1 MTATALLFG
10 VFLVTMLIGVPVAFA
25 LCLGALAVLAMTGYL
40 VPELVV
46 QRIFAGM
53 DSFPIMAIPFFVLA
67 GALMETGG
75 ISSRLVKFSNCLV
88 GWITGGLGHVAVVAS
103 TFFAGISGSAV
114 ADTAAISSTM
124 IPIMKR
130 RGFDAS
136 FSASVIAAAGVI
148 GPIIPPSIPMVLYGS
163 IAGVSIGSLF
173 LAGIVPGILMAVGL
187 MIVVYVLAKKRNYP
201 RDERLPTGRELWA
214 AFVSASGA
222 LMMPFIIVGGILSGI
237 FTATEA
243 AVVAAV
249 YALVVGM
256 FGYRELH
263 LRQLP
268 EIFYRAGVST
278 AMVLI
283 IVGVANLVGFIL
295 AMNQIP
301 QAVATFF
308 SDTFSSQAMILLVIN
323 LVLLVVGCFIDGG
336 SAIIIFTPVFMPLV
350 QQFGIDPIFFGVMM
364 TINLMIGT
372 ITPPVGLSLYVA
384 GGVAKLSLEQMSRAI
399 VPFLLLEI
407 AVLMLVTY
415 MPDLVLF
422 VPRMVQGN

>member
-10 VFLVTMLIGVPVAFA
+10 VFMGTMLIGIPIAFA
-25 LCLGALAVLAMTGYL
+25 LCLGALAVLLMTGYL

-75 ISSRLVKFSNCLV
+75 ISARLVRFSNCLV

-130 RGFDAS
+130 RGFDPG

-173 LAGIVPGILMAVGL
+173 LAGIVPGILMAAGL
-187 MIVVYVLAKKRNYP
+187 MAVVYILAKKRGYP
-201 RDERLPTGRELWA
+201 RDERLPTAQEVWS
-214 AFVSASGA
+214 AFVAASGA
-222 LMMPFIIVGGILSGI
+222 LIMPFIIVGGILSGV
-237 FTATEA
+237 FTATES

-249 YALVVGM
+249 YALLIGM
-256 FGYRELH
+256 FGYRELSV
-263 LRQLP
+263 RQLP
-268 EIFYRAGVST
+268 EILYRAGVST

-308 SDTFSSQAMILLVIN
+308 SETFASQAVILLVVN

-350 QQFGIDPIFFGVMM
+350 QQFGIDPVFFGVMM

-384 GGVAKLSLEQMSRAI
+384 GGVAKLSVEKMSRAI
-399 VPFLLLEI
+399 IPFLLLEV
-407 AVLMLVTY
+407 AVLMIVTY
-415 MPDLVLF
+415 VPELVLF
-422 VPRMVQGN
+422 IPRALQN

>member
-1 MTATALLFG
+1 MSATLILFG
-10 VFLVTMLIGVPVAFA
+10 IFMVTMLIGIPVAFA
-25 LCLGALAVLAMTGYL
+25 LCLGALSVLWMTGFL
-40 VPELVV
+40 APELVV

-75 ISSRLVKFSNCLV
+75 ISARLVRFSNCLV
-88 GWITGGLGHVAVVAS
+88 GWIAGGLAHVAVVAS
-103 TFFAGISGSAV
+103 MFFAGISGSAV

-130 RGFDAS
+130 RGFDS
-136 FSASVIAAAGVI
+136 GFSAALIAAAGVI

-173 LAGIVPGILMAVGL
+173 LGGIIPGVFMGVSLMALIYIFARRG
-187 MIVVYVLAKKRNYP
+187 KTFPPPEP
-201 RDERLPTGRELWA
+201 RPTARALLD
-214 AFVSASGA
+214 AFVAASGA
-222 LMMPFIIVGGILSGI
+222 LVMPFIIVGGILSGV

-256 FGYRELH
+256 FVYRELKWRDVPDI
-263 LRQLP
+263 L
-268 EIFYRAGVST
+268 FKASVST

-283 IVGVANLVGFIL
+283 IVGIANLVGFIL

-301 QAVATFF
+301 DAIAAYFTATFN
-308 SDTFSSQAMILLVIN
+308 SQLSVLLVIN
-323 LVLLVVGCFIDGG
+323 ILLLIVGCFIDGG
-336 SAIIIFTPVFMPLV
+336 SAIIIFTPVLMPLV
-350 QQFGIDPIFFGVMM
+350 AKFGIDPIFFGVMM

-384 GGVAKLSLEQMSRAI
+384 GGVAGLSLEKVSRAV
-399 VPFLLLEI
+399 VPFLLLEV
-407 AVLMLVTY
+407 AVLAVITLV
-415 MPDLVLF
+415 PEVVLV
-422 VPRMVQGN
+422 VPRIFAK

>member
-1 MTATALLFG
+1 MTATGLLLA
-10 VFLVTMLIGVPVAFA
+10 VFLTTLLIGIPVAFA
-25 LCLGALAVLAMTGYL
+25 LALGALAVLWMTGFL

-75 ISSRLVKFSNCLV
+75 ISARLVRFANALV
-88 GWITGGLGHVAVVAS
+88 GWITGGLGHVCVVAS
-103 TFFAGISGSAV
+103 MFFAGISGSAV
-114 ADTAAISSTM
+114 ADTAAISTTM
-124 IPIMKR
+124 IPMMKR
-130 RGFDAS
+130 KGYDLG
-136 FSASVIAAAGVI
+136 FSAGLIAAAGVI

-173 LAGIVPGILMAVGL
+173 LGGVIPGILMGFGL
-187 MIVVYVLAKKRNYP
+187 MAVVYVIAKRRDFP
-201 RDERLPTGRELWA
+201 REETRPSLVEMGR
-214 AFVSASGA
+214 AFVAASGA
-222 LMMPFIIVGGILSGI
+222 LVMPFIIVGGILGGI

-249 YALVVGM
+249 YAFMTGM
-256 FGYRELH
+256 FLYRELKWSD
-263 LRQLP
+263 LP
-268 EIFYRAGVST
+268 DILFRAGIGT

-295 AMNQIP
+295 AMNQVP

-308 SDTFSSQAMILLVIN
+308 QSTFGSTLAILLVIN
-323 LVLLVVGCFIDGG
+323 ILLLIVGCFIDGG
-336 SAIIIFTPVFMPLV
+336 SAIIIFTPVLMPLV
-350 QQFGIDPIFFGVMM
+350 VKFGIDPIFFGVMM

-384 GGVAKLSLEQMSRAI
+384 GGVANLSLERMSRA
-399 VPFLLLEI
+399 VLPFLLLEI
-407 AVLMLVTY
+407 FILALVTCF
-415 MPDLVLF
+415 PEIVLF
-422 VPRMVQGN
+422 LPRLFAS

>member
-10 VFLVTMLIGVPVAFA
+10 VFMGTMLIGIPIAFA
-25 LCLGALAVLAMTGYL
+25 LCLGALAVLLMTGYL

-75 ISSRLVKFSNCLV
+75 ISARLVRFSNCLV

-130 RGFDAS
+130 RGFDPG
-136 FSASVIAAAGVI
+136 FSAGVIAAAGVI

-173 LAGIVPGILMAVGL
+173 LGGILPGILMAVGL
-187 MIVVYVLAKKRNYP
+187 MAVVYILAKKRNYP
-201 RDERLPTGRELWA
+201 RDERLPTPREVWA
-214 AFVSASGA
+214 SFVAASGA
-222 LMMPFIIVGGILSGI
+222 LMMPFIIVGGILSGV
-237 FTATEA
+237 FTATES

-249 YALVVGM
+249 YALIIGM
-256 FGYRELH
+256 FGYRELSV
-263 LRQLP
+263 RQLP

-308 SDTFSSQAMILLVIN
+308 SESFSSQAVILLVVN

-350 QQFGIDPIFFGVMM
+350 EQFGIDPVFFGVMM

-384 GGVAKLSLEQMSRAI
+384 GGVAKISLEQMSRAI
-399 VPFLLLEI
+399 IPFLLLEV
-407 AVLMLVTY
+407 AVLMIVTY
-415 MPDLVLF
+415 VPELVLF
-422 VPRMVQGN
+422 VPRALQN

>member
-10 VFLVTMLIGVPVAFA
+10 VFMATMLIGVPIAFA
-25 LCLGALAVLAMTGYL
+25 LALGALAVLAMTGYL

-46 QRIFAGM
+46 QRVFAGM

-75 ISSRLVKFSNCLV
+75 ISARLVRFSNCLV

-114 ADTAAISSTM
+114 ADTAAISSTL

-130 RGFDAS
+130 RGFDAG
-136 FSASVIAAAGVI
+136 FSASVIAASGVI

-173 LAGIVPGILMAVGL
+173 LGGIVPGVLMAIGLMAV
-187 MIVVYVLAKKRNYP
+187 VYLLARKHNYP
-201 RDERLPTGRELWA
+201 RDERLPTLKELGA
-214 AFVSASGA
+214 AFFAASGA
-222 LMMPFIIVGGILSGI
+222 LIMPFIIVGGILSGV

-249 YALVVGM
+249 YALLVGM

-263 LRQLP
+263 PRQLP
-268 EIFYRAGVST
+268 EILYRAGVST

-301 QAVATFF
+301 QSVASFF
-308 SDTFSSQAMILLVIN
+308 SHTFTSQAVVLLVIN
-323 LVLLVVGCFIDGG
+323 LLLLVVGCFIDGG

-384 GGVAKLSLEQMSRAI
+384 GGVAKLSLEQMSKAI
-399 VPFLLLEI
+399 LPFLLLEV
-407 AVLMLVTY
+407 AVLLLVTY
-415 MPDLVLF
+415 VPDLVLF
-422 VPRMVQGN
+422 VPHMLQGR

>member
-1 MTATALLFG
+1 MTETALLFG
-10 VFLVTMLIGVPVAFA
+10 VFLGTMLIGVPIAFA
-25 LCLGALAVLAMTGYL
+25 LCLGALAVLWTTGYL
-40 VPELVV
+40 VPELIV

-67 GALMETGG
+67 GGLMETGG
-75 ISSRLVKFSNCLV
+75 ISARLVRFSNCLV
-88 GWITGGLGHVAVVAS
+88 GWITGGLGHVAIVAS

-130 RGFDAS
+130 RGFDPG
-136 FSASVIAAAGVI
+136 FSAGVIAAAGVI

-173 LAGIVPGILMAVGL
+173 LGGIVPGIIMAVGL
-187 MIVVYVLAKKRNYP
+187 MAVVFVLARKRNYP
-201 RDERLPTGRELWA
+201 RDERLPTVREVWS
-214 AFVSASGA
+214 AFVAASGA
-222 LMMPFIIVGGILSGI
+222 LIMPFIIVGGILSGI

-249 YALVVGM
+249 YALLVGM
-256 FGYRELH
+256 FGYRELKLRH
-263 LRQLP
+263 LP
-268 EIFYRAGVST
+268 DIFYRAGVST

-301 QAVATFF
+301 QAVASFF
-308 SDTFSSQAMILLVIN
+308 SETISSQAAVLLVVN

-350 QQFGIDPIFFGVMM
+350 QQFGIDPIFFGVMI

-384 GGVAKLSLEQMSRAI
+384 GGVAKISLEQMSRAI
-399 VPFLLLEI
+399 LPFLLLEV

-415 MPDLVLF
+415 VPELVLF
-422 VPRMVQGN
+422 IPHALQP

>member
-1 MTATALLFG
+1 MTVTALLFG
-10 VFLVTMLIGVPVAFA
+10 VFIGTMLIGIPVAFA
-25 LCLGALAVLAMTGYL
+25 LSLGALAVLWMTGYL

-67 GALMETGG
+67 GGLMETGG
-75 ISSRLVKFSNCLV
+75 ISARLVRFSNCLV

-114 ADTAAISSTM
+114 ADTAAISATM

-130 RGFDAS
+130 RGFDAG

-173 LAGIVPGILMAVGL
+173 LGGIVPGILMSLGL
-187 MIVVYVLAKKRNYP
+187 MGVVYVLAKRRGYP
-201 RDERLPTGRELWA
+201 RDERMPTAREVWS
-214 AFVSASGA
+214 AFLSASGA
-222 LMMPFIIVGGILSGI
+222 LIMPFIIVGGILSGI

-249 YALVVGM
+249 YALLMGM
-256 FGYRELH
+256 FGYRELSI
-263 LRQLP
+263 RQLP

-278 AMVLI
+278 AMVLV

-301 QAVATFF
+301 QAVTNFF
-308 SDTFSSQAMILLVIN
+308 SASISSQAVVLLVIN
-323 LVLLVVGCFIDGG
+323 VILLIVGCFIDGG
-336 SAIIIFTPVFMPLV
+336 SAIIIFTPVFMPLI
-350 QQFGIDPIFFGVMM
+350 QQFGIDPVFFGVMI

-372 ITPPVGLSLYVA
+372 ITPPVGLSLYIA
-384 GGVAKLSLEQMSRAI
+384 GGVARMSLEQMSRAI
-399 VPFLLLEI
+399 VPFLLLEV

-415 MPDLVLF
+415 MPELVLF
-422 VPRMVQGN
+422 IPNALRP